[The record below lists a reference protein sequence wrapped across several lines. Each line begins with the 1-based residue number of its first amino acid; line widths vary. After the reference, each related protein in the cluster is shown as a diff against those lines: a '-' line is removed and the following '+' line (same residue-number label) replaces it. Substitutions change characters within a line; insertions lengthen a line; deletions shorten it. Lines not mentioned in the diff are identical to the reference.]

1 MFVEKHDGG
10 LTMREPKEEARLPP
24 VSGPG
29 PEKGSGDTVAF
40 PKIEGYEIVAPL
52 GEGGMGTVWQAVQLS
67 THRPVALKLLGGK
80 VFGSEKARA
89 RFEREVELTA
99 RLQHT
104 NIARIYDSG
113 LHRGVYYYV
122 MELVEGVPLDRYV
135 KENRLG
141 QKEILRLVR
150 TVCEA
155 LQHAHQRGVIHRDLK
170 PTNVLV
176 TADGQ
181 PHLLD
186 FGLAKAFLEAD
197 SGVSAT
203 AFGETVGTPG
213 YMSPEQV
220 RAEKTDSRTDIF
232 AVGVVWYELL
242 AGQRPFEGK
251 TPAEILSSIL
261 TREPVSVDLLRPD
274 VPTDLR
280 RVIHKCLRKEPDL
293 RYQDMDD
300 LLVDLRHLE
309 NVLESWEAVRSK
321 KPKSV
326 AVLLFLNLSGEPA
339 DEYLCEGL
347 SEDITT
353 DLSKIHDLTVVS
365 RWLAKSRQARGLDVC
380 SIGKELEVDSVLQ
393 GSVQRVGKRLR
404 VASS

>member
-1 MFVEKHDGG
+1 MANGED
-10 LTMREPKEEARLPP
+10 ESSLPP
-24 VSGPG
+24 ITGPG
-29 PEKGSGDTVAF
+29 RGKASPGAAPT
-40 PKIEGYEIVAPL
+40 IEGYQITEPL
-52 GEGGMGTVWQAVQLS
+52 GEGGMGTVWRAVQLS
-67 THRPVALKLLGGK
+67 TRREVALKLMTNEAFASK
-80 VFGSEKARA
+80 KARA
-89 RFEREVELTA
+89 RFQREVELAA

-104 NIARIYDSG
+104 NIARIHDSG

-150 TVCEA
+150 TVCQA

-170 PTNVLV
+170 PTNILV

-197 SGVSAT
+197 SGASAT
-203 AFGETVGTPG
+203 DFGETVGTPG

-220 RAEKTDSRTDIF
+220 RGEKTDSRTDIF

-242 AGQRPFEGK
+242 AGTRPFDGK
-251 TPAEILSSIL
+251 MPGEILSSIL
-261 TREPVSVDLLRPD
+261 TREPVSIDLLRPD
-274 VPTDLR
+274 VATDFR
-280 RVIHKCLRKEPDL
+280 QVIHKCLRKEPDL

-300 LLVDLRHLE
+300 LLVDLKHLE
-309 NVLESWEAVRSK
+309 NVLESWEAVGSK

-339 DEYLCEGL
+339 DEYLCEG
-347 SEDITT
+347 
-353 DLSKIHDLTVVS
+353 
-365 RWLAKSRQARGLDVC
+365 
-380 SIGKELEVDSVLQ
+380 SVGGHND
-393 GSVQRVGKRLR
+393 GSVENP
-404 VASS
+404 